1 MKKKSLLAAI
11 ILLLIAVFV
20 FSLTACEKETCD
32 CTFDNGVVTKEP
44 THFEEGIKTYTCT
57 VCGRTKEE
65 TVAKTND
72 HLFGDWYPSQ
82 ENEDKH
88 ERICKCGEKETA
100 DCTFDNGVVTK
111 ESTHVEPG
119 TKLFT

>member
-20 FSLTACEKETCD
+20 FSLTACEKEPAD
-32 CTFDNGVVTKEP
+32 CTFDDGVVTKEP

-65 TVAKTND
+65 AVAKTND

-82 ENEDKH
+82 
-88 ERICKCGEKETA
+88 
-100 DCTFDNGVVTK
+100 
-111 ESTHVEPG
+111 
-119 TKLFT
+119 